1 MISEVPQ
8 NSKTYNISYLQIHNY
23 NSQRTKIQIDEVTK
37 INITNDFVNTES
49 NRGNNTKVI
58 LVLDQKS
65 L

>member
-8 NSKTYNISYLQIHNY
+8 NSKTYNIFYLQIHNY

-37 INITNDFVNTES
+37 INTTNDFVNTES